1 MEDKKF
7 ENAIQLFD
15 KANSNDPNTEALNGK
30 DYPKELL
37 YSIRMTEK
45 LSQFES
51 RASESVRLAA
61 RCQHICRWEIPRD
74 SFEMNRNGYLT
85 WRRELAKFHAK
96 KAMEILKE
104 VGYSEE
110 IINNV
115 VFLLQK
121 KQLKRNEETQL
132 LEDVICLVF
141 LEFYFERFSEKYS
154 EEKLIDIVKKTWLKM
169 SDRGRKAALKLNY
182 SKKPKE
188 LVLRAIS

>member
-15 KANSNDPNTEALNGK
+15 KANSYDPNTEVLNGK

-37 YSIRMTEK
+37 YSMRMTAK

-51 RASESVRLAA
+51 KASESVRLAA

-74 SFEMNRNGYLT
+74 SFEMNRNGYLR
-85 WRRELAKFHAK
+85 WRRELTKFHAK

-115 VFLLQK
+115 AFLLQK

-154 EEKLIDIVKKTWLKM
+154 EEKLIDIIKKTWLKM
-169 SDRGRKAALKLNY
+169 SEKGHKAALSLNY
-182 SKKPKE
+182 AKKPKE
-188 LVLRAIS
+188 LILRAIA

>member
-15 KANSNDPNTEALNGK
+15 KANSYDPNSEALNGK

-37 YSIRMTEK
+37 YSIRMTDK

-51 RASESVRLAA
+51 KASESVRLAV

-121 KQLKRNEETQL
+121 N
-132 LEDVICLVF
+132 
-141 LEFYFERFSEKYS
+141 
-154 EEKLIDIVKKTWLKM
+154 
-169 SDRGRKAALKLNY
+169 N
-182 SKKPKE
+182 
-188 LVLRAIS
+188 